1 MLVRE
6 VTDTENYAYQ
16 RYRLQDLQK
25 HTPIMAETQK
35 DDVWAQFKLLLL
47 TLQFEKAIDFI
58 YTGNKLWLE
67 ATHFA
72 TALAYYGLLR
82 VPSASQAKTER
93 NMRKWY
99 ILDRKGKLY
108 ITFVLFSYHRSKWI
122 DIV

>member
-16 RYRLQDLQK
+16 RYRLEDLQK

-82 VPSASQAKTER
+82 VPSASQAKTDR

-99 ILDRKGKLY
+99 ILDSKGALY
-108 ITFVLFSYHRSKWI
+108 ITFVLFSYHRSRWI
-122 DIV
+122 DII

>member
-16 RYRLQDLQK
+16 RYRLEDLQK

-72 TALAYYGLLR
+72 TALAYHGLLR
-82 VPSASQAKTER
+82 VPSASQAKTDR

-99 ILDRKGKLY
+99 ILDSKGALY
-108 ITFVLFSYHRSKWI
+108 ITFVLFSYHRSRWI
-122 DIV
+122 DII